1 MADITNPQAVAFCNE
16 RVRLAANKFMD
27 LYWWCKMVSEEW
39 AAQSIGSLI
48 PNNADVL
55 IDGSATDG
63 RSICTGADI
72 NTLAA
77 RVAEFTALLEATA
90 NAKLNQIAKVSTRI
104 G

>member
-39 AAQSIGSLI
+39 VSQGIAALI
-48 PNNADVL
+48 PNDASVL
-55 IDGSATDG
+55 MDGSATDG
-63 RSICTGADI
+63 RPICTGADI

-77 RVAEFTALLEATA
+77 RVAEFTALLEATT
-90 NAKLNQIAKVSTRI
+90 NAKLNQIAKVSTRQ